1 MPSEVVTLLKKLVN
15 VPSTSGQ
22 ESEIGLELQDW
33 SRKQHLDTVFDDTGV
48 KITIHGK
55 KSGKTLLYVSHL
67 DTVPPGQGWEV
78 SPYDGIIISD
88 RLIGRGAVDAKAS
101 VASMCLAANYL
112 NEHRLIMSGSLIILA
127 VFCEETKDA
136 KMPEALEHL
145 GFLPNAAII
154 GEPTQLQAC
163 IGQVGLLVLRLIW
176 KGDEHHP
183 GNLPK
188 AKNVIYQ
195 AAHDLVK
202 FYEFAF
208 KNPHLKIFTPISID
222 TICQVGMTPVK
233 CEAVIDIRT
242 DFGCNYAKL
251 LKNIGKYLDFAKV
264 EVISDRLS
272 PIKTPKNST
281 LLRTIKNIDPSITE
295 YFSTTCSDWA
305 YLPGVDAVKL
315 GPGDSNLSHTPN
327 ESVRIKEVKKAVDL
341 YIRIAENYLEST

>member
-1 MPSEVVTLLKKLVN
+1 VKL
-15 VPSTSGQ
+15 
-22 ESEIGLELQDW
+22 
-33 SRKQHLDTVFDDTGV
+33 
-48 KITIHGK
+48 
-55 KSGKTLLYVSHL
+55 
-67 DTVPPGQGWEV
+67 
-78 SPYDGIIISD
+78 
-88 RLIGRGAVDAKAS
+88 
-101 VASMCLAANYL
+101 
-112 NEHRLIMSGSLIILA
+112 
-127 VFCEETKDA
+127 
-136 KMPEALEHL
+136 
-145 GFLPNAAII
+145 
-154 GEPTQLQAC
+154 
-163 IGQVGLLVLRLIW
+163 
-176 KGDEHHP
+176 
-183 GNLPK
+183 
-188 AKNVIYQ
+188 
-195 AAHDLVK
+195 
-202 FYEFAF
+202 YEFAF